1 MSDKKGRSVDPLMNE
16 LSSKLGMNAG
26 ELKAAADSG
35 ALQGMLQNSQNP
47 NAQKVSRILGD
58 HEKTRELLQSPEA
71 QKLMKL
77 LNGD

>member
-1 MSDKKGRSVDPLMNE
+1 MSENKGKFADPLMNE
-16 LSSKLGMNAG
+16 LSSKLGMSAG

-35 ALQGMLQNSQNP
+35 ALQGMLQKSQNP

-58 HEKTRELLQSPEA
+58 PDKTRELLQSPEA
-71 QKLMKL
+71 QRLMKL